1 MEQKLSDFLDNKKFK
16 KKKKNKEKKE
26 IKYDD
31 KENIEN
37 FDNHQNFFESLV
49 DEKKEPKNKKT
60 PSRFWNKKEIERFY
74 ELLPLT
80 GLDFTLMSTL
90 MNKNRKQLKRK
101 YLKEMNT
108 NKDKINEIISKS
120 KFDIKVYQELLDE
133 WKKNV
138 EK

>member
-1 MEQKLSDFLDNKKFK
+1 MGNMEQKLSDFLDNKKFK
-16 KKKKNKEKKE
+16 KKKKIKEKKE

-60 PSRFWNKKEIERFY
+60 PSRFWYKKEIERFY

-120 KFDIKVYQELLDE
+120 KLISKFIRNY
-133 WKKNV
+133 
-138 EK
+138 